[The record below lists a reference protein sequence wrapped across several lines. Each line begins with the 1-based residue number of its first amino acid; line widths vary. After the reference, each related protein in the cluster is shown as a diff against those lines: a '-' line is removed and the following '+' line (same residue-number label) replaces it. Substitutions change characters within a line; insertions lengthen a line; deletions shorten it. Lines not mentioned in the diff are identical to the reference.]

1 MVGRFDIS
9 EKVFNCIWFSLYI
22 NIFTYTIMSPNIFI
36 LDFYLPY
43 FNVSNSALLWP
54 TTRVPSFYIDVV
66 STLSITNQFIRA
78 PLNANV
84 FSEIKCYDLH
94 FRECMTSGCCYYA
107 TKQGPCY
114 WRFFFKQKFKFDGE
128 FDLLVPQ
135 FWYRNH
141 YRIIHMPRQLLSWNG
156 PLVCLVLWASYQI
169 KLRVAH
175 APGMPG
181 TFSPPS
187 TSRETAG

>member
-22 NIFTYTIMSPNIFI
+22 NIFTFIMSPNIFI
-36 LDFYLPY
+36 LEFYLPY

-66 STLSITNQFIRA
+66 STLSITNQFIWA

-84 FSEIKCYDLH
+84 FSEIICYDLH

-114 WRFFFKQKFKFDGE
+114 WRFFFNRNSNLMGNSIC
-128 FDLLVPQ
+128 
-135 FWYRNH
+135 WYLNSGIV
-141 YRIIHMPRQLLSWNG
+141 IITELYTCHDSCCREMG
-156 PLVCLVLWASYQI
+156 PLSVLFYGP
-169 KLRVAH
+169 LTR
-175 APGMPG
+175 
-181 TFSPPS
+181 
-187 TSRETAG
+187 